1 MTEADLRL
9 HLAKQ
14 TKKRIALFD
23 ILEVA
28 LPETG
33 ARAALQTILA
43 DKPEVVLF
51 DVVDEEQLRR
61 IGGLIDSFASRRRP
75 LFSVGSSG
83 IEMALGAHFNLRGS
97 RRKEALTI
105 KSEIGNRKS
114 EIELSLL
121 TSAATEQVLIGSG
134 SCSPVTQ
141 RQIAW
146 ALKHD
151 FAEVPLDIAALASS
165 KRSGAEI
172 QRAAGIAGELL
183 GEGRGVIVHTGCHC
197 PDKHLA
203 TKSKGRTASLLG
215 TALGKILREA
225 LAQGRARRVCVAGG
239 DTSSYAARALG
250 IEALEMIAP
259 LVPGAPL
266 CRALAPGSPADGREI
281 VFKGGQVG
289 GEDYFEIVRNGK
301 A

>member
-1 MTEADLRL
+1 
-9 HLAKQ
+9 
-14 TKKRIALFD
+14 
-23 ILEVA
+23 